1 MVFNF
6 SRHQQQKEKFETEL
20 VVCQRDLDI
29 IHTII
34 NEENRNS
41 YDAQIL
47 QDLQNQKRSLMTQLK
62 IENQIEEDRLRS
74 LSQDLNVKLQKELF
88 MTRDNKG

>member
-1 MVFNF
+1 M
-6 SRHQQQKEKFETEL
+6 
-20 VVCQRDLDI
+20 DI

-47 QDLQNQKRSLMTQLK
+47 QDLQNQKRSLMTELK